1 LISEINSIR
10 FRYAKASGILSSQ
23 RIGQEVIMSL
33 AIGSQQMRR
42 RISASPARLWQAMR
56 ETLARARREARL
68 RREIERLDDR
78 MLSDLG
84 LSRAQALFEVDRG
97 L

>member
-1 LISEINSIR
+1 
-10 FRYAKASGILSSQ
+10 
-23 RIGQEVIMSL
+23 MSL
-33 AIGSQQMRR
+33 AIGSQRTRR
-42 RISASPARLWQAMR
+42 QIASSPTRLWQALR
-56 ETLARARREARL
+56 VRFARMRREAGL

>member
-10 FRYAKASGILSSQ
+10 FRYAEASGILPSQ

-33 AIGSQQMRR
+33 AIGSQQTRR
-42 RISASPARLWQAMR
+42 QVASSPARLWQALRQKFSRM
-56 ETLARARREARL
+56 RREAGL